1 MHLKTS
7 DIYKANS
14 LVSASYRLSVQE
26 QRILLACI
34 SQVNVQGGEEV
45 TDDKMYSVKVTDIER
60 MTENSSKNMYLEIK
74 NAALSLF
81 ERQLTL
87 NSWPNGNGSRKVL
100 VTRWVQ
106 SIEYDE
112 KNGQVNLRFSKDIT
126 PYLTNLSSQYTKYSL
141 KDVSK
146 LSSAHAVRIFE
157 LMMQWKSTN
166 KVTYSVEDLRSIL
179 LLKDEY
185 SKISDFKK
193 RVLQIANEQINAHTP
208 YKLTIDQKKSGR
220 KVTHF
225 IFTFGLKDED
235 KPKKIKKN
243 PTKSDLK
250 DPKFLSK
257 HGRVGEKEPDVIRRL
272 KEQFNI

>member
-34 SQVNVQGGEEV
+34 SQVDVKGGEEV
-45 TDDKMYSVKVTDIER
+45 TDDKMYSVKVSDIEQ
-60 MTENSSKNMYLEIK
+60 MIENSSKNMYLEIK

-87 NSWPNGNGSRKVL
+87 NSWPNGSGNRKVL

-157 LMMQWKSTN
+157 LMMQWKSTG
-166 KVTYSVEDLRSIL
+166 KATYSIEDLRSIL

-193 RVLQIANEQINAHTP
+193 RVLQIAEKQINTHTP
-208 YKLTIDQKKSGR
+208 YKLIIDQKKTGR

-225 IFTFGLKDED
+225 IFTFNLKDEA
-235 KPKKIKKN
+235 KPKKIRKK

-257 HGRVGEKEPDVIRRL
+257 HGKPGEESSDVIRRL
-272 KEQFNI
+272 KEQFSI